1 MEEVGRAQGEPQS
14 QFPRPP
20 GVSMTCCCP
29 RERGWL
35 SPSSQAPGMES
46 TELSLAC
53 PTPNCLARSAPPHP
67 SPLILPAPVLFI
79 SPPELSKQL
88 CHQSHL
94 PPGQCKW
101 LAQPEPSGQEEP
113 QEQRP
118 GGWKEKGVCRV
129 QAGTCGPCDHSL
141 GLVQIG
147 MFCSRRNPA
156 TCTCYMQGPVE
167 DTKGALVQWE
177 EKVCSLPKVEGERPK
192 DPEGGDSLYCGG

>member
-1 MEEVGRAQGEPQS
+1 
-14 QFPRPP
+14 
-20 GVSMTCCCP
+20 
-29 RERGWL
+29 
-35 SPSSQAPGMES
+35 MES

-53 PTPNCLARSAPPHP
+53 PTSNCLARSPPSPEPPASAGAGPPH
-67 SPLILPAPVLFI
+67 L
-79 SPPELSKQL
+79 PPELSKQL
-88 CHQSHL
+88 CHQCHL
-94 PPGQCKW
+94 PPGQCRW

-147 MFCSRRNPA
+147 MFCSCRNPA
-156 TCTCYMQGPVE
+156 TCTCCVQGPVE

-192 DPEGGDSLYCGG
+192 DPEGGDPWYCGGCVEALWPHQRCCWGRCHGSL